1 MTDESTSVKIG
12 ASQGKQSDS
21 ALTAPIALVLQ
32 DTAVFVGGKAV
43 PDPLVSAVSATA
55 ATLFGARGA
64 CLIGDTLW
72 ICDTG
77 HHRLLGFKAIPG
89 FDGASADVIIGHSD
103 FFSEG
108 RNAKGAVSATS
119 LNVPTGI
126 CRIDYPDSTGLVV
139 ADAWNHRVLI
149 WRKLPTGSN
158 QPPDLVLGQPDF
170 VSGESNQGRS
180 NPDACSMHWP
190 YGVYSADNKL
200 YVADSGNRRVLIYNC
215 LPTKNNQP
223 ADMVLG
229 QTSFYSRDQNA
240 GADTSAMS
248 MCWPHGIAHWQGRLC
263 VSDAG
268 NNRIM
273 IWDETPVTPG
283 QPCNIVLGQ
292 VNLTTSDHNQ
302 SRYLPGASTLNMPYA
317 LASYGQWLIVA
328 DTANSRLLAFDFAD
342 LTSGAA
348 AKALFAQSNFNAKG
362 DNRWKPAQSDSLC
375 WPYNISVAGQ
385 RLVISDSGNNRVSIW
400 KLAL

>member
-1 MTDESTSVKIG
+1 MTDSKSVKIG
-12 ASQGKQSDS
+12 SRAGSQNDP
-21 ALTAPIALVLQ
+21 ATAAHIDLVLPG
-32 DTAVFVGGKAV
+32 TSVFVGGKAL
-43 PDPLVSAVSATA
+43 PDLLVSAVTPTA
-55 ATLFGARGA
+55 STVFGARGA
-64 CLIGDTLW
+64 CMIGDTLW

-77 HHRLLGFKAIPG
+77 HHRLLGLRQIPVA
-89 FDGASADVIIGHSD
+89 DGASADIIVGHPD

-108 RNAKGAVSATS
+108 RNAKGDVTAIT

-200 YVADSGNRRVLIYNC
+200 YVADSGNRRVLIYNT

-273 IWDETPVTPG
+273 IWDEAPTTPG
-283 QPCNIVLGQ
+283 QPCHIVLGQ

-328 DTANSRLLAFDFAD
+328 DTANSRLLAFDIAD

-348 AKALFAQSNFNAKG
+348 AKALFAQPNFNAKG

-385 RLVISDSGNNRVSIW
+385 SLVISDSGNNRVSIW

>member
-1 MTDESTSVKIG
+1 MTDRSARVKIG
-12 ASQGKQSDS
+12 SRQGNQNDP
-21 ALTAPIALVLQ
+21 ATAAHIDLVLRE
-32 DTAVFVGGKAV
+32 TAVFVGGRAV
-43 PDPLVSAVSATA
+43 PDLLVSAVAPTA
-55 ATLFGARGA
+55 ATVFGARGA
-64 CLIGDTLW
+64 CQIGDTLW

-77 HHRLLGFKAIPG
+77 HHRLLGFKRIPLT
-89 FDGASADVIIGHSD
+89 DGASADIIIGQPD

-108 RNAKGAVSATS
+108 RNAKGAVTATT

-126 CRIDYPDSTGLVV
+126 CRIDYPESTGLVV

-149 WRKLPTGSN
+149 WQTLPDSSN
-158 QPPDLVLGQPDF
+158 QPPDLVVGQSDF
-170 VSGESNQGRS
+170 VSSESNRGESS
-180 NPDACSMHWP
+180 PDACSMHWP
-190 YGVYSADNKL
+190 YGVYSYDNRL
-200 YVADSGNRRVLIYNC
+200 YVADSGNRRVLIYNS

-223 ADMVLG
+223 ADTVLG

-248 MCWPHGIAHWQGRLC
+248 MCWPHGIAHWHGRLC

-273 IWDETPVTPG
+273 IWDETPTTAG
-283 QPCNIVLGQ
+283 QPCQIVLGQ
-292 VNLTTSDHNQ
+292 DKLTTSDHNQ

-317 LASYGQWLIVA
+317 LASYGKWLIVA
-328 DTANSRLLAFDFAD
+328 DTANSRLLAFDIAD

-348 AKALFAQSNFNAKG
+348 AKALFAQPNFGAKG

-375 WPYNISVAGQ
+375 WPYNISVADQ
-385 RLVISDSGNNRVSIW
+385 SLVIADSGNNRVSIW

>member
-1 MTDESTSVKIG
+1 MTDKSTRVKIG
-12 ASQGKQSDS
+12 SRQGNQNDAEMS
-21 ALTAPIALVLQ
+21 AQIELVLK
-32 DTAVFVGGKAV
+32 DTAVFFGGKAV
-43 PDPLVSAVSATA
+43 PDLLVSAVTPTA
-55 ATLFGARGA
+55 ATVFGARGA
-64 CLIGDTLW
+64 CLIDDSLW
-72 ICDTG
+72 VCDTG
-77 HHRLLGFKAIPG
+77 HHRLLGLRPMPPS
-89 FDGASADVIIGHSD
+89 DGASADIIIGHPD
-103 FFSEG
+103 FLSEG
-108 RNAKGAVSATS
+108 RNAKSAVTATS

-149 WRKLPTGSN
+149 WQTLPSCSN
-158 QPPDLVLGQPDF
+158 KPPDIVLGQSDF
-170 VSGESNQGRS
+170 ISGESNQGRS
-180 NPDACSMHWP
+180 NPDDCSMHWP

-200 YVADSGNRRVLIYNC
+200 YVADSGNRRVLIYNT

-248 MCWPHGIAHWQGRLC
+248 MCWPHGITHWQGRLC

-273 IWDETPVTPG
+273 IWDEPPTTPG
-283 QPCNIVLGQ
+283 QPCQLVLGQ
-292 VNLTTSDHNQ
+292 DKLTTSDHNQ

-317 LASYGQWLIVA
+317 LASYGNWLIVA
-328 DTANSRLLAFDFAD
+328 DTANSRLLAFDSAD
-342 LTSGAA
+342 LTCGAA
-348 AKALFAQSNFNAKG
+348 AKALFAQPNFNAKG
-362 DNRWKPAQSDSLC
+362 DNRWKPAQIDSLC
-375 WPYNISVAGQ
+375 WPYHISVADQ